1 MVVKK
6 TRKPRKSKS
15 SRNTQK
21 NTGKGPNININI
33 DQSKTTRGRPR
44 AATADSNKKPTQAPI
59 IVNSYSQPNYT
70 PPPIFNFP
78 LPTNLNPFD
87 NSIRES
93 QKYKVEE
100 TPNDLEKPKAK
111 PSKSGIQIAEE
122 DDMPDLVEET
132 EAEKVKRLFK
142 GQPPPLNPFKSGL
155 TGLTGVKIGKSP
167 TKTTPGPP
175 PKMSFAEELKA
186 SVGGTK
192 LKKSK
197 NPLSSPGPPPK
208 MTFAEELKGA
218 VEGGKLRKSKNPLPT
233 PSIFTQEIP
242 RENTTPLEE
251 TQKETKPTI
260 INISKPKVR
269 GGSMTMQQLINKN
282 TKDDDDEKIKGENLQ
297 LIKTN
302 ILSGGYRL
310 GGSGDSIINRLNREE
325 LNREE
330 LRRRRV
336 KALEPKKTIIIK
348 SR

>member
-111 PSKSGIQIAEE
+111 PSKSGIQIAEDE
-122 DDMPDLVEET
+122 IPDLVEET

-155 TGLTGVKIGKSP
+155 TGVKIGKSP

-175 PKMSFAEELKA
+175 PKMSFAEELK
-186 SVGGTK
+186 VG
-192 LKKSK
+192 
-197 NPLSSPGPPPK
+197 
-208 MTFAEELKGA
+208 
-218 VEGGKLRKSKNPLPT
+218 GGKLRKSNNPLSTPEKQT
-233 PSIFTQEIP
+233 SFVLASPVKEQQQPPSIFTQEIP